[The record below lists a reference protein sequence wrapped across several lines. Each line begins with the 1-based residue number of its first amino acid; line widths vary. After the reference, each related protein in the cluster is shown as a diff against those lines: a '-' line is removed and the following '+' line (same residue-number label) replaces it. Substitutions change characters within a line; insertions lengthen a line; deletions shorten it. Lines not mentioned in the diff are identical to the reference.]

1 MSMRMQSTFLLL
13 VVLNAYE
20 LPGEYVDMLIT
31 YKMVEASAILN
42 MVIKYGYSLV
52 SQLKNM
58 TYCLENTK
66 YWKR

>member
-1 MSMRMQSTFLLL
+1 MSMRMQCTFLLL

-52 SQLKNM
+52 SQL
-58 TYCLENTK
+58 
-66 YWKR
+66 